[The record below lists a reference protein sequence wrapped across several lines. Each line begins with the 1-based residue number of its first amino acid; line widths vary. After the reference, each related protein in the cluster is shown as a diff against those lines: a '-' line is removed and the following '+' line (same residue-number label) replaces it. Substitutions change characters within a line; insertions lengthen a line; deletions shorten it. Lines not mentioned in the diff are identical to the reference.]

1 MITVGIGDTLRMT
14 KAELNARVVGNVV
27 KIRDRLE
34 RGADGEFMVMVGPLM
49 NPERL
54 ISLVSFA
61 QSEDDETRVAVWL
74 VGQASLHENRA
85 LGTCTA

>member
-1 MITVGIGDTLRMT
+1 VITVGIGDTLRMT

-34 RGADGEFMVMVGPLM
+34 RGADGEFLVMVGPLM

-54 ISLVSFA
+54 ISLISIP
-61 QSEDDETRVAVWL
+61 QSKERSGM
-74 VGQASLHENRA
+74 VGRRGEPA
-85 LGTCTA
+85 